1 MPACLLVT
9 FFFRG
14 SASQICGSWQIKIVT
29 TLGNFI
35 SYFLKWVPCK
45 WWWIMPLMRKEGD
58 LQPKHEMQIYF
69 KPVLCSWNNS
79 GLRSGGQCFHP
90 ANVDTS
96 HASPLHLD
104 PRLLMNQN
112 NRAWRMAF
120 KIASRA
126 KHLKFW
132 LTSHCLYS
140 GLCHLLV
147 GMHFTESTLM
157 DRHIPLIDYTCVAWT
172 RNTWEWTTGWNF
184 RSAGTMG
191 TIRVLHFVMQFQDA
205 FVSAF
210 GSN

>member
-1 MPACLLVT
+1 MT

-35 SYFLKWVPCK
+35 SYFLKWMPCK
-45 WWWIMPLMRKEGD
+45 WWWIMPLMRKERD
-58 LQPKHEMQIYF
+58 LQPKYERKIYF
-69 KPVLCSWNNS
+69 RSALHSCNNS
-79 GLRSGGQCFHP
+79 GLRSGSQCSHP
-90 ANVDTS
+90 ASMDTS

-104 PRLLMNQN
+104 PRPLMNQN
-112 NRAWRMAF
+112 NRAWRTVF

-126 KHLKFW
+126 KRLKFC
-132 LTSHCLYS
+132 LTSPCLYS

-147 GMHFTESTLM
+147 GMCFTESKLM
-157 DRHIPLIDYTCVAWT
+157 DHHIPLIDHICVAWT

-184 RSAGTMG
+184 KSAGSIG

-205 FVSAF
+205 FVSSF

>member
-1 MPACLLVT
+1 MT

-14 SASQICGSWQIKIVT
+14 PASQICGSWQIKIVT

-58 LQPKHEMQIYF
+58 LQPKYEMHIYF
-69 KPVLCSWNNS
+69 RSMLHSWNNS
-79 GLRSGGQCFHP
+79 GLRSGSQCFHP
-90 ANVDTS
+90 ASVDTS

-104 PRLLMNQN
+104 PRPLMNQN
-112 NRAWRMAF
+112 NRAWRMVF
-120 KIASRA
+120 KITSRA
-126 KHLKFW
+126 ERLKFC

-147 GMHFTESTLM
+147 GVRFTESELM
-157 DRHIPLIDYTCVAWT
+157 DRHIPLIDYICVAWT
-172 RNTWEWTTGWNF
+172 RNTREWTTGWNSK
-184 RSAGTMG
+184 SAGSMG
-191 TIRVLHFVMQFQDA
+191 TIRVLRFVLQFQDV
-205 FVSAF
+205 FVSSL